1 MAVETSAIPRS
12 DLAIP
17 PGEFLAEE
25 IEARDMA
32 PPELASRMGRSVE
45 CIEGV
50 VAGREEI
57 TEALAGELE
66 AALGLSAVF
75 WLRLERDYRQTL
87 AGG

>member
-25 IEARDMA
+25 IEARGMT
-32 PPELASRMGRSVE
+32 PPELASRMGCSVE
-45 CIEGV
+45 RINGV

-57 TEALAGELE
+57 TEALADKME
-66 AALGLSAVF
+66 AALGLSAAF

-87 AGG
+87 ARG

>member
-1 MAVETSAIPRS
+1 MAVETGAIPRS

-25 IEARDMA
+25 IEARGMTA
-32 PPELASRMGRSVE
+32 TELASRLGRSVQ

-66 AALGLSAVF
+66 AALGLSAAF
-75 WLRLERDYRQTL
+75 WLLLERDYRRTL
-87 AGG
+87 ARD